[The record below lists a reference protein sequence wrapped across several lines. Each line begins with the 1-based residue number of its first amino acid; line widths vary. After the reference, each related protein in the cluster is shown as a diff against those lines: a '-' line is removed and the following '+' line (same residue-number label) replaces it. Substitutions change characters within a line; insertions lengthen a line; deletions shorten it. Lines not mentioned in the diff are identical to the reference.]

1 MHVEVFHGDGTGGF
15 DAGTDV
21 SAGVTTRSLRVIDL
35 NGDGR
40 ADLVARHP
48 TLATVAVQ
56 TGQAGGTFSAPIHY
70 PSPYALNPATELDD
84 DGGNEDFYSVPSVG
98 DFNGDGQLDI
108 AVPDPSGAI
117 QLLFSTCGQPTG
129 DLSVAVQDSADPV
142 AEGAPLTYTAVGDQ
156 PRPDDHLRG
165 DG

>member
-1 MHVEVFHGDGTGGF
+1 MHVRVFLGDGTGGF

-21 SAGVTTRSLRVIDL
+21 SAGATTRSLRVADV

-40 ADLVARHP
+40 PDLVAHHP

-56 TGQAGGTFSAPIHY
+56 IGAGRRHVQPRRFTTRRRTP
-70 PSPYALNPATELDD
+70 LNPATELDD
-84 DGGNEDFYSVPSVG
+84 DGADEDFYSVPSVG
-98 DFNGDGQLDI
+98 DLNGDGQLDI

-142 AEGAPLTYTAVGDQ
+142 AEGAPLTLHA
-156 PRPDDHLRG
+156 RR
-165 DG
+165 